1 MQVFSF
7 LSIFNSEPVI
17 VLGGGGYFPV
27 FNPYKNAVLH
37 HKPRSHVQPAMN
49 FSLLQLFR
57 ENK

>member
-1 MQVFSF
+1 MQVLSF
-7 LSIFNSEPVI
+7 LSILNSEPVI
-17 VLGGGGYFPV
+17 VLGGGYFPV

-49 FSLLQLFR
+49 FSLLPLFR